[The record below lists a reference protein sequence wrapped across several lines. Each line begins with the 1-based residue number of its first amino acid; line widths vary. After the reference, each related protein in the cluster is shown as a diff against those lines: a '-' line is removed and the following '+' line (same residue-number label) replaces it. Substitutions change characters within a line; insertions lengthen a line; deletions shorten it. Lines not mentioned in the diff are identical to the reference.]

1 MRVWFWRPRLPGQ
14 GQIPRGAT
22 EVQRG
27 QLLLL
32 SGSITHGGGGGA
44 TGKKEADTF
53 FFIYF
58 FLYLFHKFDSI
69 SPRSLAI
76 LCSTYD
82 AFLCVNST
90 VHCEKQASSARPS
103 QCTTAHHT
111 QGVKH
116 CCFPEDTW
124 KSTWVQRWFKELVQ
138 LLWLSREKFI
148 AKAKQKGFSPD
159 TRKEAP
165 AGQYL
170 PGSKDNSLIEKAV
183 SSGKPALL
191 YQGFLK
197 QQIWKVRQRLGNL
210 CLAHF
215 PSAGRR
221 RQGSIYS
228 QVRII
233 FEI

>member
-1 MRVWFWRPRLPGQ
+1 MHSS
-14 GQIPRGAT
+14 IPH
-22 EVQRG
+22 
-27 QLLLL
+27 
-32 SGSITHGGGGGA
+32 SG
-44 TGKKEADTF
+44 GKT
-53 FFIYF
+53 
-58 FLYLFHKFDSI
+58 
-69 SPRSLAI
+69 
-76 LCSTYD
+76 
-82 AFLCVNST
+82 
-90 VHCEKQASSARPS
+90 
-103 QCTTAHHT
+103 
-111 QGVKH
+111 

-138 LLWLSREKFI
+138 IAILPWPLWLSREEFI
-148 AKAKQKGFSPD
+148 AEAKQKYFSPD

-170 PGSKDNSLIEKAV
+170 PGSKDNSLIEKAGN
-183 SSGKPALL
+183 SSSKPALL

-197 QQIWKVRQRLGNL
+197 QQIWKVRKGLGNL

-233 FEI
+233 VKYSLGSDQTGVGELSSIRGSAKVSRRIREGLQWGRKRHTGLCPRFQGAEWL